1 MVSRCQDPP
10 QSLPARPAFVGDDD
24 DDGGDDDEHDNDDD
38 EDENEDRCSELW
50 LVVGS
55 PPSMHSIN
63 PHLPARHSQ
72 SITLYSYDD
81 DHDGGGDH
89 DRGGGDDD
97 GGGNHKGGNDFCQG
111 RVYQLD

>member
-1 MVSRCQDPP
+1 MSRSTPKFT
-10 QSLPARPAFVGDDD
+10 RPTFVGDDD

-72 SITLYSYDD
+72 SITQWSSSSCVCVSD
-81 DHDGGGDH
+81 
-89 DRGGGDDD
+89 
-97 GGGNHKGGNDFCQG
+97 
-111 RVYQLD
+111 